1 MKNLYMTGGAW
12 GMIYQLGAITQLRK
26 IIKKNDTKLYGCSV
40 GALSLVMM
48 LLDND
53 IKILETYKSI
63 MRDANDYNYS
73 ITQSNFNTF
82 DIIHREHPDA
92 YLKLNNKINIG
103 ITTENGF
110 QWRNT
115 FTSNKDLFNTLLCS
129 YHVPILC
136 SYNACVDDKKCI
148 DGGFGI
154 NVDKDLPDDC
164 FVVCPKEYNPGKTN
178 HKYING
184 NIPIL
189 FCITP
194 PIDSL
199 VTYFYNKGIQDI
211 IQYKKKGVTSTS
223 NIFNI
228 DECSFP
234 ISWWW
239 ISRQL
244 QPIDTKNDI
253 SRYDIKL

>member
-12 GMIYQLGAITQLRK
+12 GTIYQLGAITQLRK
-26 IIKKNDTKLYGCSV
+26 IIKKNDTKLYGCSA

-48 LLDND
+48 LLYDD
-53 IKILETYKSI
+53 TYILEFYKSI
-63 MRDANDYNYS
+63 MRNTRDIVSKKPFVYDSYNLTNY
-73 ITQSNFNTF
+73 NFNTF
-82 DIIHREHPDA
+82 DILHREHPDA
-92 YLKLNNKINIG
+92 YLKLNKKINIG

-164 FVVCPKEYNPGKTN
+164 FVV
-178 HKYING
+178 
-184 NIPIL
+184 
-189 FCITP
+189 
-194 PIDSL
+194 
-199 VTYFYNKGIQDI
+199 
-211 IQYKKKGVTSTS
+211 
-223 NIFNI
+223 
-228 DECSFP
+228 
-234 ISWWW
+234 
-239 ISRQL
+239 
-244 QPIDTKNDI
+244 
-253 SRYDIKL
+253 